1 MTSNP
6 SFQLVRYSPNSYVIV
21 EGKKEAYTF
30 YIIREGKVRVGR
42 ENPVMGEDPN
52 QLLGPGDFFGVVAAM
67 SQHAQIESATT
78 LSNVTLI
85 AVNYD
90 QFGTLIQRNT
100 PVAMKIIRYF
110 SMKLRQFDQTI
121 TRLSFTNTVSEDINQ
136 IYNIGEYYFAQ
147 GKAEHAT
154 YAYQS
159 YLKYLP
165 NGQYAIQS
173 KKRLMELQQ
182 PLTMKPFDETKFNRT
197 IRDNDMV
204 FCEHEPGKE
213 LYIIQ
218 GGKVKITKIVNNN
231 EVMLAV
237 LNPGDIFGEMAILD
251 NKPRSASAIA
261 TGDVDLLAINKA
273 NFENMVKSQ
282 PQLATKIITLL
293 SERIWIAYKQL
304 ANLLLKDPQAR
315 LADTLLTLAEKN
327 KVKIAPKASH
337 NFEIGV
343 ADLLKMVGLAEHRD
357 ENLLLGLMAK
367 NKFLKLDQGKIKCTD
382 LGELEKLVKWYR
394 KKLVM
399 DNKLQSSKFF

>member
-6 SFQLVRYSPNSYVIV
+6 SFQLVRYSPNSYIVV
-21 EGKKEAYTF
+21 EGKKDAYTF

-52 QLLGPGDFFGVVAAM
+52 QVLGPGDFFGVVAAM
-67 SQHAQIESATT
+67 SQHAQIESAIS
-78 LSNVTLI
+78 LSNATMI

-136 IYNIGEYYFAQ
+136 IYSIGEYYFTQ
-147 GKAEHAT
+147 GRAEHAT

-165 NGQYAIQS
+165 SGQYAIQA

-182 PLTMKPFDETKFNRT
+182 PLAMKPIDETKFNRT
-197 IRDNDMV
+197 IKDSDMV

-218 GGKVKITKIVNNN
+218 GGRVKITKIVNNN

-261 TGDVDLLAINKA
+261 TGDVDVLAINKA

-327 KVKIAPKASH
+327 KVKIAAKAYY

-343 ADLLKMVGLAEHRD
+343 GDLLKMVGLAEHRD

-394 KKLVM
+394 KKLLM
-399 DNKLQSSKFF
+399 ENKLQSSKIF